1 MNAQEFK
8 VLYGP
13 KLLPLVA
20 RIWFRA
26 AERQKL
32 WEMLAAHQ
40 RYNLALK
47 RSLELYRERLIQRN
61 SPLELV
67 MDEVI
72 AAYQDGQDLD
82 EAFSSFIPPEE
93 AMLLRAGS
101 QTDLSHAL
109 ELCVDMIKAR
119 RNIMDSLFSALAY
132 PVLLLVMFCMMLW
145 VLAFMVLPEL
155 RLLGDPSQWG
165 MAARILFG
173 SAEFIASAKGVLLAG
188 FLFIGIIAS
197 LVSLP
202 LWTGRF
208 RLKVETHAPW
218 SIYRLL
224 NGATWM
230 FSVATL
236 MRAGM
241 KFMFILDDMLE
252 LKQMSPWLR
261 ERIQRIRQV
270 YQHGDKLAS
279 ALKDA
284 GMNFPS
290 PEVIEDLLAY
300 EELPSFYDNFYDIA
314 REWLETS
321 QKEIKRKAG
330 ALNAALICGIGLL
343 LCGVA
348 LATSSLQQSITFG
361 SF

>member
-8 VLYGP
+8 ALYGP

-20 RIWFRA
+20 KIWFGSV
-26 AERQKL
+26 ERQKL

-101 QTDLSHAL
+101 QTDLSRAL

-119 RNIMDSLFSALAY
+119 RSIMSSLVSALAY
-132 PVLLLVMFCMMLW
+132 PLLLLVMFCGMLW
-145 VLAFMVLPEL
+145 VLAFMVFPEL
-155 RLLGDPSQWG
+155 RLLGEPSQWG

-173 SAEFIASAKGVLLAG
+173 SAEFIASPWGALLAALLLLG
-188 FLFIGIIAS
+188 VVTSML
-197 LVSLP
+197 SLP
-202 LWTGRF
+202 LWTGSF
-208 RLKVETHAPW
+208 RLKAEKYAPW

-230 FSVATL
+230 MSVATL

-241 KFMFILDDMLE
+241 KFIFILDDMLE
-252 LKQMSPWLR
+252 LEQMSPWLR
-261 ERIQRIRQV
+261 ERVQRIRQV
-270 YQHGDKLAS
+270 YQQGYRLSSARSRGVKVLYRWLAS
-279 ALKDA
+279 R
-284 GMNFPS
+284 
-290 PEVIEDLLAY
+290 I
-300 EELPSFYDNFYDIA
+300 
-314 REWLETS
+314 
-321 QKEIKRKAG
+321 
-330 ALNAALICGIGLL
+330 
-343 LCGVA
+343 
-348 LATSSLQQSITFG
+348 TSSGLWFRKNSRRKVSVLGRVWPVVAQT
-361 SF
+361 

>member
-8 VLYGP
+8 ALYGP
-13 KLLPLVA
+13 KLLRLVA
-20 RIWFRA
+20 KIWFGSV
-26 AERQKL
+26 ERQKL

-101 QTDLSHAL
+101 QTDLSRAL

-119 RNIMDSLFSALAY
+119 RSIMSSLVSALAY
-132 PVLLLVMFCMMLW
+132 PLLLLVMFCGMLW
-145 VLAFMVLPEL
+145 VLAFMVFPEL
-155 RLLGDPSQWG
+155 RLLGEPSQWG

-173 SAEFIASAKGVLLAG
+173 SAEFIASPWGALLAALLLLG
-188 FLFIGIIAS
+188 VVTSML
-197 LVSLP
+197 SLP
-202 LWTGRF
+202 LWTGSL
-208 RLKVETHAPW
+208 RLKAEKYAPW

-230 FSVATL
+230 MSVATL

-241 KFMFILDDMLE
+241 KFIFILDDMLE
-252 LKQMSPWLR
+252 LEQMSPWLR
-261 ERIQRIRQV
+261 ERVQRIRQV
-270 YQHGDKLAS
+270 YQHGDRLAS
-279 ALKDA
+279 ALKAA

-300 EELPSFYDNFYDIA
+300 EELPSFYDNFYNIA

-321 QKEIKRKAG
+321 QKEITRKAG

-348 LATSSLQQSITFG
+348 LATSSLQQSINIG
-361 SF
+361 GL